1 MGGVCSNTP
10 QVQTNENMKIQKP
23 LINNETE
30 IKIMHNN
37 LIVANTGLLSKKY
50 KIISTIGS
58 GAFGKVYKV
67 QNIIINQVRAMK
79 VVKKDSINFQDDKKQ
94 FLKEIE
100 MLMNLDHPNIIKIFE
115 YYVDDLNYYVIMEFA
130 EGGELYEQINKLK
143 NFKEKHAA
151 MIMQQLL
158 SAVCYMHS
166 KGIVHRDIKPEN
178 IMLESKSSEDL
189 SIKLIDFGTSNFIK
203 NNQHLS
209 MKIGTPYYI
218 APEVLKKNYG
228 YECDIWSLGVILY
241 MLLSGTP
248 PFDGFDD
255 QSILQ
260 KVKIGKYSLE
270 GETWEIIS
278 KEAKDLISK
287 MLTYN
292 PQERISAENA
302 LKHDWFKKLLKFK
315 NTNTNEPL
323 TKEVMSHI
331 SIIPFENFRKFNA
344 RQKIQQATIAFLVH
358 HLCSS
363 DSVKELRDIFRELD
377 TDNNGTLSYNEIKN
391 GFNKYSGKKKISDK
405 EFNKIMS
412 VVDADGND
420 AIEYEEFIAATIN
433 LEELLTD
440 ENLRIAF
447 NSFDKDGSQELSA
460 DEIKSA
466 LGLIEEETGKN
477 VINDIIKEIDLNG
490 DGLISFDE
498 FKTLMLKVLQ
508 KPDKNTSRDNLL
520 VVNNNNNKKEKEI
533 KS

>member
-1 MGGVCSNTP
+1 MGGVCSHTP
-10 QVQTNENMKIQKP
+10 QVISSEKTKENRPLITNE
-23 LINNETE
+23 TD
-30 IKIMHNN
+30 IKLYHNN

-67 QNIIINQVRAMK
+67 ENTIMNQIRAMK

-151 MIMQQLL
+151 IIMQQLL

-218 APEVLKKNYG
+218 APEVLKKSYG

-260 KVKIGKYSLE
+260 KVKIGKYSLD

-278 KEAKDLISK
+278 NEAKDLINK
-287 MLTYN
+287 MLTYSPEN
-292 PQERISAENA
+292 RISAEDA
-302 LKHDWFKKLLKFK
+302 LKHEWFKKFLKFK
-315 NTNTNEPL
+315 NTNTHIPL

-331 SIIPFENFRKFNA
+331 SAVPFENLRKFNA
-344 RQKIQQATIAFLVH
+344 RQKIQRATIAFLVH

-377 TDNNGTLSYNEIKN
+377 TDNNGTLSYNEIKQ
-391 GFNKYSGKKKISDK
+391 GFLKYSGKKKISDN

-412 VVDADGND
+412 NVDADKND

-447 NSFDKDGSQELSA
+447 NSFDKDGSHELSA

-477 VINDIIKEIDLNG
+477 VINEIIKEIDLNG
-490 DGLISFDE
+490 DGLISFEE
-498 FKTLMLKVLQ
+498 FKHLMLKVLQ
-508 KPDKNTSRDNLL
+508 KPENINGKKDIKDNIE
-520 VVNNNNNKKEKEI
+520 KKEI

>member
-1 MGGVCSNTP
+1 MGGVCSHTP
-10 QVQTNENMKIQKP
+10 QVLSTEKTKAIRP
-23 LINNETE
+23 LINNETD
-30 IKIMHNN
+30 IKLYHNN

-67 QNIIINQVRAMK
+67 ENIIMKQIRAMK

-151 MIMQQLL
+151 IIMQQLL

-218 APEVLKKNYG
+218 APEVLKKSYG

-270 GETWEIIS
+270 GESWELIS
-278 KEAKDLISK
+278 NEAKDLIKK
-287 MLTYN
+287 MLTYS
-292 PQERISAENA
+292 PEKRINAEDA
-302 LKHDWFKKLLKFK
+302 LKHEWFKKFLKFK
-315 NTNTNEPL
+315 NTNTHNPL

-331 SIIPFENFRKFNA
+331 SAVPFENLRKFNA
-344 RQKIQQATIAFLVH
+344 RQKIQRATIAFLVH

-377 TDNNGTLSYNEIKN
+377 TDNNGTLSYNEIKQ
-391 GFNKYSGKKKISDK
+391 GFLKYSGKKKISDN

-412 VVDADGND
+412 NVDADKND
-420 AIEYEEFIAATIN
+420 AIEYEEFIAATMN

-440 ENLRIAF
+440 ENLIIAF
-447 NSFDKDGSQELSA
+447 NSFDKDGSHELSA

-477 VINDIIKEIDLNG
+477 VINEIIKEIDLNG
-490 DGLISFDE
+490 DGLISFEE
-498 FKTLMLKVLQ
+498 FKHLMLKVLQ
-508 KPDKNTSRDNLL
+508 KPENKNGKIEMKE
-520 VVNNNNNKKEKEI
+520 NKGKM
-533 KS
+533 

>member
-1 MGGVCSNTP
+1 MGGVCSHTP
-10 QVQTNENMKIQKP
+10 QVISSEKTKEHRPLITNE
-23 LINNETE
+23 TD
-30 IKIMHNN
+30 IKLYHNN

-67 QNIIINQVRAMK
+67 ENIIMNQIRAMK

-151 MIMQQLL
+151 IIMQQLL

-218 APEVLKKNYG
+218 APEVLKKSYG

-270 GETWEIIS
+270 GESWELIS
-278 KEAKDLISK
+278 NEAKDLIKK
-287 MLTYN
+287 MLTYS
-292 PQERISAENA
+292 PEKRINAEDA
-302 LKHDWFKKLLKFK
+302 LKHEWFKKFLKFK
-315 NTNTNEPL
+315 NTNTHNPL

-331 SIIPFENFRKFNA
+331 SAVPFENLRKFNA
-344 RQKIQQATIAFLVH
+344 RQKIQRATIAFLVH

-377 TDNNGTLSYNEIKN
+377 TDNNGTLSYNEIRQ
-391 GFNKYSGKKKISDK
+391 GFLKYSGKKKISDN

-412 VVDADGND
+412 NVDADKND

-447 NSFDKDGSQELSA
+447 NSFDKDGSHELSA
-460 DEIKSA
+460 DEIKGA

-477 VINDIIKEIDLNG
+477 VINEIIKEIDLNG
-490 DGLISFDE
+490 DGLISFEE
-498 FKTLMLKVLQ
+498 FKHLMLKVLQ
-508 KPDKNTSRDNLL
+508 KPEKINGKKDIKDNIE
-520 VVNNNNNKKEKEI
+520 KKEI

>member
-1 MGGVCSNTP
+1 MGGVCSHTP
-10 QVQTNENMKIQKP
+10 QVLSTEKTKAIRP
-23 LINNETE
+23 LINNETD
-30 IKIMHNN
+30 IKLYHNN

-67 QNIIINQVRAMK
+67 ENIIMKQIRAMK

-151 MIMQQLL
+151 IIMQQLL

-218 APEVLKKNYG
+218 APEVLKKSYG

-260 KVKIGKYSLE
+260 KVKIGKYSLD

-278 KEAKDLISK
+278 NEAKDLINK
-287 MLTYN
+287 MLTYSPEN
-292 PQERISAENA
+292 RISAEDA
-302 LKHDWFKKLLKFK
+302 LKHEWFKKFLKFK
-315 NTNTNEPL
+315 NTNTHIPL

-331 SIIPFENFRKFNA
+331 SAVPFENLRKFNA
-344 RQKIQQATIAFLVH
+344 RQKIQRATIAFLVH

-377 TDNNGTLSYNEIKN
+377 TDNNGTLSYNEIKQ
-391 GFNKYSGKKKISDK
+391 GFLKYSGKKKISDN

-412 VVDADGND
+412 NVDADKND

-447 NSFDKDGSQELSA
+447 NSFDKDGSHELSA
-460 DEIKSA
+460 DEIKGA

-477 VINDIIKEIDLNG
+477 VINEIIKEIDLNG
-490 DGLISFDE
+490 DGLISFEE
-498 FKTLMLKVLQ
+498 FKHLMLKVLQ
-508 KPDKNTSRDNLL
+508 KPEKINGKKDIKDNIE
-520 VVNNNNNKKEKEI
+520 KKEI

>member
-1 MGGVCSNTP
+1 MGVVCSHTP
-10 QVQTNENMKIQKP
+10 QVISSEKTKEHRPLITNE
-23 LINNETE
+23 TD
-30 IKIMHNN
+30 IKLYHNN

-67 QNIIINQVRAMK
+67 ENIIMNQIRAMK

-151 MIMQQLL
+151 IIIQQLL

-218 APEVLKKNYG
+218 APEVLKKSYG

-260 KVKIGKYSLE
+260 KVKIGKYNLE
-270 GETWEIIS
+270 GETWDIIS
-278 KEAKDLISK
+278 NEAKDLINK
-287 MLTYN
+287 MLTYSPEN
-292 PQERISAENA
+292 RITAEDA
-302 LKHDWFKKLLKFK
+302 LKHDWFKKFLKFK
-315 NTNTNEPL
+315 NTNTHIPL

-331 SIIPFENFRKFNA
+331 SAVPFENLRKFNA
-344 RQKIQQATIAFLVH
+344 RQKIQRATIAFLVH

-377 TDNNGTLSYNEIKN
+377 TDNNGTLSYNEIRQ
-391 GFNKYSGKKKISDK
+391 GFLKYSGKKKMSDN

-412 VVDADGND
+412 NVDADKND

-447 NSFDKDGSQELSA
+447 NSFDKDGSHELSA
-460 DEIKSA
+460 DEIKGA

-477 VINDIIKEIDLNG
+477 VINEIIKEIDLNG
-490 DGLISFDE
+490 DGLISFEE
-498 FKTLMLKVLQ
+498 FKHLMLKVLQ
-508 KPDKNTSRDNLL
+508 KPEKINGKKDIKDNIE
-520 VVNNNNNKKEKEI
+520 KKEI

>member
-1 MGGVCSNTP
+1 MGGVCSHTP
-10 QVQTNENMKIQKP
+10 QVLSTEKTKAIRP
-23 LINNETE
+23 LINNETD
-30 IKIMHNN
+30 IKLYHNN

-67 QNIIINQVRAMK
+67 ENIIMKQIRAMK

-151 MIMQQLL
+151 IIMQQLL

-218 APEVLKKNYG
+218 APEVLKKSYG

-270 GETWEIIS
+270 GESWELIS
-278 KEAKDLISK
+278 NEAKDLIKK
-287 MLTYN
+287 MLTYSPEN
-292 PQERISAENA
+292 RISAEDA
-302 LKHDWFKKLLKFK
+302 LKHEWFKKFLKFK
-315 NTNTNEPL
+315 NTNTHNPL

-331 SIIPFENFRKFNA
+331 SAVPFENLRKFNA
-344 RQKIQQATIAFLVH
+344 RQKIQRATIAFLVH

-377 TDNNGTLSYNEIKN
+377 TDNNGTLSYNEIKQ
-391 GFNKYSGKKKISDK
+391 GFLKYSGKKKISDN

-412 VVDADGND
+412 NVDADKND

-447 NSFDKDGSQELSA
+447 NSFDKDGSHELSA
-460 DEIKSA
+460 DEIKGA

-477 VINDIIKEIDLNG
+477 VINEIIKEIDLNG
-490 DGLISFDE
+490 DGLISFEE
-498 FKTLMLKVLQ
+498 FKHLMLKVLQ
-508 KPDKNTSRDNLL
+508 KPEKINGKKDIKDNIE
-520 VVNNNNNKKEKEI
+520 KKEI

>member
-1 MGGVCSNTP
+1 MGGVCSHTP
-10 QVQTNENMKIQKP
+10 QVLSTEKTKAIRP
-23 LINNETE
+23 LINNETD
-30 IKIMHNN
+30 IKLYHNN

-67 QNIIINQVRAMK
+67 ENIIMKQIRAMK

-151 MIMQQLL
+151 IIMQQLL

-218 APEVLKKNYG
+218 APEVLKKSYG

-270 GETWEIIS
+270 GESWELIS
-278 KEAKDLISK
+278 NEAKDLIKK
-287 MLTYN
+287 MLTYS
-292 PQERISAENA
+292 PEKRINAEDA
-302 LKHDWFKKLLKFK
+302 LKHEWFKKFLKFK
-315 NTNTNEPL
+315 NTNTHNPL

-331 SIIPFENFRKFNA
+331 SAVPFENLRKFNA
-344 RQKIQQATIAFLVH
+344 RQKIQRATIAFLVH

-377 TDNNGTLSYNEIKN
+377 TDNNGTLSYNEIKQ
-391 GFNKYSGKKKISDK
+391 GFLKYSGKKKISDN

-412 VVDADGND
+412 NVDADKND

-447 NSFDKDGSQELSA
+447 NSFDKDGSHELSA

-477 VINDIIKEIDLNG
+477 VINEIIKEIDLNG
-490 DGLISFDE
+490 DGLISFEE
-498 FKTLMLKVLQ
+498 FKHLMLKVLQ
-508 KPDKNTSRDNLL
+508 KPENKNGKIELKE
-520 VVNNNNNKKEKEI
+520 NKGKM
-533 KS
+533 

>member
-1 MGGVCSNTP
+1 MGGVCSHTP
-10 QVQTNENMKIQKP
+10 QVLSTEKTKAIRP
-23 LINNETE
+23 LINNETD
-30 IKIMHNN
+30 IKLYHNN

-67 QNIIINQVRAMK
+67 ENIIMKQIRAMK

-151 MIMQQLL
+151 IIMQQLL

-178 IMLESKSSEDL
+178 IMLENKSSEDL

-218 APEVLKKNYG
+218 APEVLKKSYG

-270 GETWEIIS
+270 GESWELIS
-278 KEAKDLISK
+278 NEAKDLIKK
-287 MLTYN
+287 MLTYS
-292 PQERISAENA
+292 PEKRINAEDA
-302 LKHDWFKKLLKFK
+302 LKHEWFKKFLKFK
-315 NTNTNEPL
+315 NTNTHNPL

-331 SIIPFENFRKFNA
+331 SAVPFENLRKFNA
-344 RQKIQQATIAFLVH
+344 RQKIQRATIAFLVH

-377 TDNNGTLSYNEIKN
+377 TDNNGTLSYNEIKQ
-391 GFNKYSGKKKISDK
+391 GFLKYSGKKKISDN

-412 VVDADGND
+412 NVDADKND

-447 NSFDKDGSQELSA
+447 NSFDKDGSHELSA

-477 VINDIIKEIDLNG
+477 VINEIIKEIDLNG
-490 DGLISFDE
+490 DGLISFEE
-498 FKTLMLKVLQ
+498 FKHLMLKVLQ
-508 KPDKNTSRDNLL
+508 KPENKNGKIEMKE
-520 VVNNNNNKKEKEI
+520 NKGKM
-533 KS
+533 

>member
-1 MGGVCSNTP
+1 MGGVCSHTP
-10 QVQTNENMKIQKP
+10 QVLSTEKTKAIRP
-23 LINNETE
+23 LINNETD
-30 IKIMHNN
+30 IKLYHNN

-67 QNIIINQVRAMK
+67 ENIIMKQIRAMK

-151 MIMQQLL
+151 IIMQQLL

-178 IMLESKSSEDL
+178 IMLENKSSEDL

-218 APEVLKKNYG
+218 APEVLKKSYG

-270 GETWEIIS
+270 GESWELIS
-278 KEAKDLISK
+278 NEAKDLIKK
-287 MLTYN
+287 MLTYS
-292 PQERISAENA
+292 PEKRINAEDA
-302 LKHDWFKKLLKFK
+302 LKHKWFKKFLKFK
-315 NTNTNEPL
+315 NTNTHNPL

-331 SIIPFENFRKFNA
+331 SAVPFENLRKFNA
-344 RQKIQQATIAFLVH
+344 RQKIQRATIAFLVH

-377 TDNNGTLSYNEIKN
+377 TDNNGTLSYNEIKQ
-391 GFNKYSGKKKISDK
+391 GFLKYSGKKKISDN

-412 VVDADGND
+412 NVDADKND

-447 NSFDKDGSQELSA
+447 NSFDKDGSHELSA

-477 VINDIIKEIDLNG
+477 VINEIIKEIDLNG
-490 DGLISFDE
+490 DGLISFEE
-498 FKTLMLKVLQ
+498 FKHLMLKVLQ
-508 KPDKNTSRDNLL
+508 KPENKNGKIEMKE
-520 VVNNNNNKKEKEI
+520 NKGKM
-533 KS
+533 

>member
-10 QVQTNENMKIQKP
+10 QVISSEKTKEHRPLITNE
-23 LINNETE
+23 TD
-30 IKIMHNN
+30 IKLYHNN

-67 QNIIINQVRAMK
+67 ENIIMNQIRAMK

-151 MIMQQLL
+151 IIMQQLL

-218 APEVLKKNYG
+218 APEVLKKSYG

-270 GETWEIIS
+270 GESWELIS
-278 KEAKDLISK
+278 NEAKDLIKK
-287 MLTYN
+287 MLTYS
-292 PQERISAENA
+292 PEKRINAEDA
-302 LKHDWFKKLLKFK
+302 LKHEWFKKFLKFK
-315 NTNTNEPL
+315 NTNTHIPL

-331 SIIPFENFRKFNA
+331 SAVPFENLRKFNA
-344 RQKIQQATIAFLVH
+344 RQKIQRATIAFLVH

-377 TDNNGTLSYNEIKN
+377 TDNNGTLSYNEIRQ
-391 GFNKYSGKKKISDK
+391 GFLKYSGKKKMSDN

-412 VVDADGND
+412 NVDADKND

-447 NSFDKDGSQELSA
+447 NSFDKDGSHELSA

-477 VINDIIKEIDLNG
+477 VINEIIKEIDLNG
-490 DGLISFDE
+490 DGLISFEE
-498 FKTLMLKVLQ
+498 FKHLMLKVLQ
-508 KPDKNTSRDNLL
+508 KPENKNGKIEMKE
-520 VVNNNNNKKEKEI
+520 NKGKM
-533 KS
+533 

>member
-1 MGGVCSNTP
+1 M
-10 QVQTNENMKIQKP
+10 
-23 LINNETE
+23 
-30 IKIMHNN
+30 
-37 LIVANTGLLSKKY
+37 
-50 KIISTIGS
+50 
-58 GAFGKVYKV
+58 
-67 QNIIINQVRAMK
+67 NQIRAMK

-151 MIMQQLL
+151 IIMQQLL

-218 APEVLKKNYG
+218 APEVLKKSYG

-260 KVKIGKYSLE
+260 KVKIGKYSLD

-278 KEAKDLISK
+278 NEAKDLINK
-287 MLTYN
+287 MLTYSPEN
-292 PQERISAENA
+292 RISAEDA
-302 LKHDWFKKLLKFK
+302 LKHEWFKKFLKFK
-315 NTNTNEPL
+315 NTNTHIPL

-331 SIIPFENFRKFNA
+331 SAVPFENLRKFNA
-344 RQKIQQATIAFLVH
+344 RQKIQRATIAFLVH

-377 TDNNGTLSYNEIKN
+377 TDNNGTLSYNEIKQ
-391 GFNKYSGKKKISDK
+391 GFLKYSGKKKISDN

-412 VVDADGND
+412 NVDADKND

-447 NSFDKDGSQELSA
+447 NSFDKDGSHELSA
-460 DEIKSA
+460 DEIKGA

-477 VINDIIKEIDLNG
+477 VINEIIKEIDLNG
-490 DGLISFDE
+490 DGLISFEE
-498 FKTLMLKVLQ
+498 FKHLMLKVLQ
-508 KPDKNTSRDNLL
+508 KPEKINGKKDIKDNIE
-520 VVNNNNNKKEKEI
+520 KKEI